1 MSTKPVYL
9 SKEGLAKF
17 KDELHH
23 LRTVKRPEVAKR
35 IEIAKEHGDLRE
47 NAEYHDA
54 RDEAAFVD
62 GRILELDEMLRN
74 ATIIEEGAKDTVS
87 VGSSVDVSYDGKAK
101 TFMVVGSHEA
111 DPVAGR
117 ISNESPIG
125 KALLG
130 KKVGES
136 ATIAL
141 PKNDVT
147 YTITAIR

>member
-1 MSTKPVYL
+1 MSAAPVYL
-9 SKEGLAKF
+9 SKEGLVKF
-17 KDELHH
+17 KEELEH

-62 GRILELDEMLRN
+62 GRIMELDEMLRH
-74 ATIIEEGAKDTVS
+74 AIIIEGGTKDAVS
-87 VGSSVDVSYDGKAK
+87 VGSSVDVTYDGKAK
-101 TFMVVGSHEA
+101 TFSVVGSHEA

-130 KKVGES
+130 KKVGDT
-136 ATIAL
+136 ADVQVPAGTI
-141 PKNDVT
+141 T

>member
-1 MSTKPVYL
+1 MHTTPVYL
-9 SKEGLAKF
+9 SKEGFEKF
-17 KDELHH
+17 KAELHY
-23 LRTVKRPEVAKR
+23 LRTTKRPEISKR
-35 IEIAKEHGDLRE
+35 IEAAKEHGDLKE

-62 GRILELDEMLRN
+62 GRILELDDMLRN
-74 ATIIEEGAKDTVS
+74 ALLIGEGAKDQVTVGSTVS
-87 VGSSVDVSYDGKAK
+87 VAYDGKEK
-101 TFMVVGSHEA
+101 TFTVVGSHEA
-111 DPVAGR
+111 DPIGGR

-136 ATIAL
+136 ATVTL